1 MKKHSAT
8 SGIVKDIIIVVI
20 GIAIIWV
27 GLRVA
32 FGTEN
37 PFYVVSS
44 GSMVPNL
51 NVFDVIVVNG
61 NISFDHLKIGD
72 IIVFNRPV
80 VHDKVIVH
88 RVAEFLNKNPLIIR
102 TKGDANPGSIPGTD
116 FPISKEDYIGK
127 VVYVIPQIGYV
138 TRILTPP
145 INYVIIAVIIGIM
158 IVKQFGK
165 SKSGGGTFSSDNNLN
180 PSLDNPNIAS
190 EIKNQADSAYA
201 KSAHVDST
209 TILTS
214 SANPSVFGQ
223 DVRFTAKVTAVTPTT
238 GIPIG
243 SVIFTI
249 DGIDQSPV
257 TISSTGNAIFVS
269 STLSLGTH
277 TISAYYSGDS
287 NHAASSSA
295 TLTQTVNQG
304 DNRDPTEN
312 K

>member
-1 MKKHSAT
+1 M
-8 SGIVKDIIIVVI
+8 VI
-20 GIAIIWV
+20 GIAIIWI
-27 GLRVA
+27 GLRVT

-61 NISFDHLKIGD
+61 NISFDQLKIGD

-80 VHDKVIVH
+80 IHDKVIVH

-145 INYVIIAVIIGIM
+145 INYVIIAVIVGIM

-165 SKSGGGTFSSDNNLN
+165 SKTGTGTFSSNDGDDSHPSSEN
-180 PSLDNPNIAS
+180 PKITN
-190 EIKNQADSAYA
+190 EIKNQLDNEYTKTASAD
-201 KSAHVDST
+201 DNN
-209 TILTS
+209 
-214 SANPSVFGQ
+214 NPVE
-223 DVRFTAKVTAVTPTT
+223 
-238 GIPIG
+238 
-243 SVIFTI
+243 
-249 DGIDQSPV
+249 
-257 TISSTGNAIFVS
+257 
-269 STLSLGTH
+269 
-277 TISAYYSGDS
+277 
-287 NHAASSSA
+287 
-295 TLTQTVNQG
+295 
-304 DNRDPTEN
+304 NR
-312 K
+312 